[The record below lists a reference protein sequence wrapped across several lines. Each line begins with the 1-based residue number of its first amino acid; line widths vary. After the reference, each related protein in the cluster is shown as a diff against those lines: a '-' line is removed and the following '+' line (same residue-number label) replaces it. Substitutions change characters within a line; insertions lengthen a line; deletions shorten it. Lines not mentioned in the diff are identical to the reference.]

1 MLVDASSSLNV
12 SIYFYTTE
20 QEYTLIILS
29 KEQIS
34 QEVIKITS
42 NAESVFFI
50 RTAYLKLVK
59 SEEIIEN
66 AEFLDAKEND
76 ILNAVFSFAAESK
89 ALEYLSRAEYS
100 RFLLTKKLIEKKY
113 EKQFIE
119 NALDYLEYKNYLSDE
134 RFCRAWL
141 NSRKINHSEGRIKLS
156 AELSVRGID
165 RKLSEKVLN
174 EYFKENSEYELC
186 KKDAKKA
193 QKNLVDPQKIIR
205 KLISHGF
212 SYSMIKKV
220 LSEAL

>member
-134 RFCRAWL
+134 RFCHAWL